1 MTSNIWYRRTGV
13 PVPWD
18 RWRTPSIRSS
28 PSVWRRPELG
38 IERNRVPE
46 ALVWTQRQPYKKKHR
61 DAFGI
66 DQNCLPTTYNVPVG
80 RQSVP
85 HQTLHS
91 RSAPQVAALGPKR
104 TFDNALAGAVLG
116 FPFRRRNRPVPGG
129 RRRDGRADLAFFQGS
144 AGVFAA
150 SGL

>member
-46 ALVWTQRQPYKKKHR
+46 ALVWTQRQPYKKSTAMRSESIKIASR
-61 DAFGI
+61 PLIICPWGGKAFRTRL
-66 DQNCLPTTYNVPVG
+66 CY
-80 RQSVP
+80 
-85 HQTLHS
+85 S

-116 FPFRRRNRPVPGG
+116 FPVRRRNRAVPGG

-144 AGVFAA
+144 AGLFAA
-150 SGL
+150 SG